1 MNKKTEMFKGQMLV
15 TALAV
20 LGVVLSMLGGSYA
33 LFSSSTTAGEYNVL
47 TAGNLEI
54 SYVEGENGLGDILSL
69 NGTYPQN
76 DPTTL
81 NSLLELQS
89 YRFNITNTGNVPLDY
104 RIKIEYDES
113 IIEED
118 GCGPIDSPN
127 NNLLGF
133 EYIKYNFDREVDSNN
148 IPVARVLGDTTSHII
163 YDSAA
168 DNQPGLVHNGSRN
181 FEIRLWIKSDAP
193 NSILGKHF
201 HGKVV
206 VESVQSGVDMRLTTE
221 YKIGDEVTLKDNST
235 YHVIEDSPSTSA
247 TVKLLADSNVTAR
260 AFDTENLRATISNS
274 YCTDPSHGC
283 NMYQANGSTVISD
296 SSIKTWLDTE
306 YLTTLKNSLTQAGG
320 TPEDLTVSLPS
331 MEELVKANKDA
342 SKKFN
347 QTIFTF
353 DQAYLTSTNYWTQT
367 AYKNSLASYVWTID
381 STSGKSA
388 IKYANDQTIGVRP
401 VVVTSKLNI
410 K

>member
-1 MNKKTEMFKGQMLV
+1 MNRKTERFKGQIMV

-33 LFSSSTTAGEYNVL
+33 LFSSSTSAGEYNVL

-69 NGTYPQN
+69 NGSYPQS

-81 NSLLELQS
+81 NNLLELQS

-104 RIKIEYDES
+104 RIKIEYDEA

-133 EYIKYNFDREVDSNN
+133 EYIKYNFDREVDSND
-148 IPVARVLGDTTSHII
+148 IPVAKVLGDAPNHII
-163 YDSAA
+163 YDSAQ
-168 DNQPGLVHNGSRN
+168 DNQPGLIQNGSRN

-221 YKIGDEVTLKDNST
+221 YKIGDQVTLKDNNT
-235 YHVIEDSPSTSA
+235 YHVIENSPSTSA
-247 TVKLLADSNVTAR
+247 TVKLLADTNVNTK
-260 AFDTENLRATISNS
+260 AFDTENLRPTGSNS
-274 YCTDPSHGC
+274 YCTNDEYGC
-283 NMYQANGSTVISD
+283 NMYEANGSTVITD
-296 SSIKTWLDTE
+296 SSIKTWLDTG
-306 YLTTLKNSLTQAGG
+306 YLPSLKNTLAMNGG
-320 TPEDLTVSLPS
+320 TVEDLTVSLPS
-331 MEELVKANKDA
+331 MEELVKANKG
-342 SKKFN
+342 SNKKFN
-347 QTIFTF
+347 QTIYTF
-353 DQAYLTSTNYWTQT
+353 DTSYLTSSSYWTQT
-367 AYKNSLASYVWTID
+367 AVKGADTSYVWYID
-381 STSGKSA
+381 STTGKSA
-388 IKYANDQTIGVRP
+388 IQYANNTTIGVRP
-401 VVVTSKLNI
+401 VVVTSKLNV

>member
-1 MNKKTEMFKGQMLV
+1 MSRKTEKFKGQIMV
-15 TALAV
+15 TAIAV
-20 LGVVLSMLGGSYA
+20 LGVVLSMIGGSYA
-33 LFSSSTTAGEYNVL
+33 LFSSSTSAGEYNVL

-69 NGTYPQN
+69 NGSYPQQ
-76 DPTTL
+76 DPTSL
-81 NSLLELQS
+81 NNLLELQS

-118 GCGPIDSPN
+118 GCGPVDSEN

-148 IPVARVLGDTTSHII
+148 IPVARVLGDASNHII

-221 YKIGDEVTLKDNST
+221 YKIGDQVTLKDNNT

-247 TVKLLADSNVTAR
+247 TIKLLADNNIGTR
-260 AFDTENLRATISNS
+260 AFDTENLRPQESNS
-274 YCTDPSHGC
+274 YCTNDTYGC
-283 NMYQANGSTVISD
+283 NMYQSNGSTVITD
-296 SSIKTWLDTE
+296 SSIKKWLDTE
-306 YLTTLKNSLTQAGG
+306 YLATLKNSLTANEG
-320 TPEDLTVSLPS
+320 TTDSLSVALPT
-331 MEELVKANKDA
+331 MDELVKANKNIN
-342 SKKFN
+342 KKFN

-353 DQAYLTSTNYWTQT
+353 DTSYLTSTSYWTAT
-367 AYKNSLASYVWTID
+367 AFKGNDTSYVWYID
-381 STSGKSA
+381 QATGKSA
-388 IKYANDQTIGVRP
+388 LKYANDITVGVRP
-401 VVVTSKLNI
+401 VVVTSKLNV

>member
-1 MNKKTEMFKGQMLV
+1 MNRKTEKFKGQIMV
-15 TALAV
+15 TAIAV
-20 LGVVLSMLGGSYA
+20 LGVVLSTIGGSYA
-33 LFSSSTTAGEYNVL
+33 LFSSSTSAGEYNVL

-69 NGTYPQN
+69 NGSYPQS
-76 DPTTL
+76 DPTSL
-81 NSLLELQS
+81 NNLLELQS

-148 IPVARVLGDTTSHII
+148 IPVARVLGDAPNHII

-206 VESVQSGVDMRLTTE
+206 VESVQSGVDMRLTEE
-221 YKIGDEVTLKDNST
+221 YAIGDEVTLTDDSEW
-235 YHVIEDSPSTSA
+235 YVLEDAPSTSGV
-247 TVKLLADSNVTAR
+247 VKLLAKNNVATM
-260 AFDTENLRATISNS
+260 AFDTENLRPVETNS
-274 YCTDPSHGC
+274 FCTNDSYGC
-283 NMYQANGSTVISD
+283 NMYMANGSTVIKD
-296 SSIKTWLDTE
+296 ASIKE
-306 YLTTLKNSLTQAGG
+306 YLEGTYLDSLKTSLGSSAVF
-320 TPEDLTVSLPS
+320 EDLTVSLPS
-331 MEELVKANKDA
+331 MEELVKANKN
-342 SKKFN
+342 SNKKFN
-347 QTIFTF
+347 QTQITF
-353 DQAYLTSTNYWTQT
+353 DQAYLTSTTYWTKT
-367 AYKNSLASYVWTID
+367 AVKGNESSYVWYVD
-381 STSGKSA
+381 SSTGKSA
-388 IKYANDQTIGVRP
+388 PAYANNATIGVRP
-401 VVVTSKLNI
+401 VIVTSKLNI